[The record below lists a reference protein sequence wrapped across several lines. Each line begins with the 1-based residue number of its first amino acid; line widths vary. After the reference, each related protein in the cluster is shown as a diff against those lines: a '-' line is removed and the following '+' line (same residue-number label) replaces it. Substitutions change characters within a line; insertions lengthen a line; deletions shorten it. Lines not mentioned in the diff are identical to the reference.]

1 MGIWVMLQYTFTG
14 IGDKSKGPAGPCA
27 VRLISCAASI
37 TMVKTKVKMKGAGIL
52 GCILNFDGAY

>member
-1 MGIWVMLQYTFTG
+1 MGIWVMLQYTFTVFS
-14 IGDKSKGPAGPCA
+14 DKSKGPAGRGA

-37 TMVKTKVKMKGAGIL
+37 MMVKTTVKMKGAGIL